1 MSSLNSVHSNISTLS
16 PTILFKTVQPT
27 PNIITQSPRPRHPHS
42 HTQNTTFPPLSPK
55 IKSNGQPPSRAST
68 TRMSSVLARRHD
80 SRLPHTHRL
89 YSDPQQYVDN
99 SIEEGQMTISPTD
112 GKSLNPIN
120 TITNNTTSDKSN
132 LSSDHDT
139 EALTQESGSA
149 SKKPRPSLRTQWSHA
164 LLCALAIMVSLMGYS
179 ILQERI
185 MTRPYL
191 SPDIRQQTSLDTNVP
206 TAFFRN
212 SLFLVL
218 ANRLFAAAIAVLAIC
233 LRRNKEELRCRAPL
247 LDYISISLSN
257 VIATSCQYEALKWLT
272 FPTVTIGKCAKM
284 LPVMIILNLRSGK
297 QYSYED
303 FGIVGG
309 VLIGCAVMISSG
321 NVAAKRSGT
330 AESDTPF
337 GFGLLIAYLLFD
349 AITSTY
355 QERLFDKYD
364 MSVYNQMLYI
374 NVSSACLSVVGLA
387 ISGGLF
393 ESLRFIAMYPRVISD
408 IMMLSVSAVAG
419 QFAIT
424 HTIQAFGALLYA
436 GIMTTRQ
443 FFSVLASDIIFKHG
457 LTIFQWAGALLVFSS
472 LFYKLWA
479 KARQNYS

>member
-1 MSSLNSVHSNISTLS
+1 MV
-16 PTILFKTVQPT
+16 PTKLFKTVQPN
-27 PNIITQSPRPRHPHS
+27 PNTITQSPRPRHPHS
-42 HTQNTTFPPLSPK
+42 HTHNPNFPALSPK
-55 IKSNGQPPSRAST
+55 NKSNGQPPSRAST

-80 SRLPHTHRL
+80 FRLPPTHRL
-89 YSDPQQYVDN
+89 FSEPQQYVDN
-99 SIEEGQMTISPTD
+99 SIEEGQMSVSPND
-112 GKSLNPIN
+112 
-120 TITNNTTSDKSN
+120 TNNVTNVTTSKSI
-132 LSSDHDT
+132 SSDDHDT

-149 SKKPRPSLRTQWSHA
+149 SKKPRSSSRTQWSHA
-164 LLCALAIMVSLMGYS
+164 LLCAIAIMVSLMGYS

-185 MTRPYL
+185 MTRPYM
-191 SPDIRQQTSLDTNVP
+191 STDIRQESAMNSELP

-233 LRRNKEELRCRAPL
+233 LRRDKEELRCRAPL

-374 NVSSACLSVVGLA
+374 NVSSACLSVIGLA
-387 ISGGLF
+387 VSGGLL
-393 ESLRFIAMYPRVISD
+393 ESLRFIAVYPRVISD

-457 LTIFQWAGALLVFSS
+457 LTFFQWAGALLVFSS
-472 LFYKLWA
+472 LFYKLWS
-479 KARQNYS
+479 KARQTSV